1 LMIEFTKA
9 AVPRRKGLARRFFY
23 ALFTDAY
30 FTYTGVLALAPEPP
44 LPPWAPLRLFRGL
57 YPFCLLARSVA
68 PDLLR
73 EVTAEEASHLFCS
86 RVSAIEKPAGS
97 EVVKLS
103 VNIELRVGTDGLVGV
118 VL

>member
-1 LMIEFTKA
+1 MIEFTKA
-9 AVPRRKGLARRFFY
+9 AGLRLKRSFRRFFY
-23 ALFTDAY
+23 ALFTGAY
-30 FTYTGVLALAPEPP
+30 FTYTGILALAREPP
-44 LPPWAPLRLFRGL
+44 LPPRAPLRLFRGL

-68 PDLLR
+68 PNLLR
-73 EVTAEEASHLFCS
+73 EVTAEQASHLFCS
-86 RVSAIEKPAGS
+86 SVSAIEKPAGS